1 MGRVRRDGRRPLALR
16 GSSRGHLICSRV
28 RFSVTNLRWRLSIW
42 VGGGGWSTR
51 ASRSRWP
58 WEGAARRLT
67 VRAEMPWC
75 RSGDAL
81 RPDRKVSE
89 RLLAVATEGLRW
101 RPFPP
106 PHPGP
111 GVRGKAGET
120 RVGGRG
126 QATGWIVAGL
136 VASSEADE
144 RAAVQ
149 RSSGEL
155 LVFFRERIAFLG
167 KRLRVFRAARVVS
180 RRLLKPVPRA
190 C

>member
-1 MGRVRRDGRRPLALR
+1 
-16 GSSRGHLICSRV
+16 
-28 RFSVTNLRWRLSIW
+28 
-42 VGGGGWSTR
+42 
-51 ASRSRWP
+51 
-58 WEGAARRLT
+58 
-67 VRAEMPWC
+67 
-75 RSGDAL
+75 
-81 RPDRKVSE
+81 
-89 RLLAVATEGLRW
+89 
-101 RPFPP
+101 
-106 PHPGP
+106 
-111 GVRGKAGET
+111 
-120 RVGGRG
+120 VGGRG